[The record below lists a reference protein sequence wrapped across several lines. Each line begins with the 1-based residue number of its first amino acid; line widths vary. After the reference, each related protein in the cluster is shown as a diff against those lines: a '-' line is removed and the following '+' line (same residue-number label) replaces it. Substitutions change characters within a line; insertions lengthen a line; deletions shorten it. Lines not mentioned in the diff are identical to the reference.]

1 MVITR
6 VIIGSHI
13 PVGLPDAEVGNIFQ
27 VRLNKMI
34 TNIAAKKPGKEPET
48 NERTLIRP
56 SSHLFFQT
64 AAIIPKGM
72 EIRIVKPTEIH
83 ASKSVFGKYDNISCA
98 TGLCV

>member
-13 PVGLPDAEVGNIFQ
+13 PVELPDAEVGNIFQ

-48 NERTLIRP
+48 NEKDSDKTVQPFIFSRLLQ
-56 SSHLFFQT
+56 LF
-64 AAIIPKGM
+64 PK
-72 EIRIVKPTEIH
+72 EWK
-83 ASKSVFGKYDNISCA
+83 
-98 TGLCV
+98 